1 MGWDWQEIRQLFRG
15 SPDVPSRPLLL
26 TILLGRPRRQLV
38 CWHIVR
44 PWRTITAL
52 AVDLQSQVSTNCV
65 LDAAISGCVWF
76 SSCLALLISRV
87 SSSSFA

>member
-52 AVDLQSQVSTNCV
+52 VSYLST
-65 LDAAISGCVWF
+65 
-76 SSCLALLISRV
+76 
-87 SSSSFA
+87 SSSSLTLGTRLQI